1 MSPYGMTRWSL
12 KELLPEPSA
21 YEVEKALG
29 ELHERTSAVEAMRPL
44 LCPGMKEEDF
54 KELLRAV
61 ESVAGASARLAGYGM
76 LWFSEDT
83 RDQQALAFLSRAE
96 QRLAEA
102 GNRVLFVELW
112 WRALEEDEARRLM
125 GVSGDLGYYL
135 RKQRLLKPYTL
146 SEKEE
151 KVITL
156 KDVNGVNALGRVYDM
171 ITNKFVFS
179 LEVDGKRES
188 LNREE
193 LGDYIKH
200 PSTRLREAAYRE
212 LYRVYG
218 AEATVLG
225 QIYASRVMDWAGEN
239 LTLRG
244 FSSPISVRNLSNDIP
259 GRVVDTLLEVCAEE
273 AGVFQ
278 RYFGLKAG
286 WLGSTSGKLRRF
298 DLYAP
303 PGGKA
308 PAKIPYGEAVETVLE
323 SFGRFSPE
331 MHRMAR
337 RVLDEGHMDAEPRK
351 GKRGGAFCMSVLPGM
366 APWVLASYTGEPR
379 QSATLAHELGHAVHS
394 LMAGGH
400 SVLTFHSGLPL
411 AETASV
417 FGEMLLMEALLS
429 REKDAGA
436 RRGILAETLDGIYAT
451 VLRQAFFVL
460 FEMEAH
466 RMAAGGCTI
475 GELEDAYLKNLAAQ
489 FGDAVEVDEIFR
501 QEWIGIPHIYHA
513 PFYCYAYSFGMLLSL
528 SLFSRYKEE
537 GERFVPRFLKI
548 LQYGGSESPARILG
562 EAGVDMADPGFW
574 RSGFRV
580 IDDMVGKLS

>member
-1 MSPYGMTRWSL
+1 MRWSL
-12 KELLPEPSA
+12 KELLPGGSA
-21 YEVEKALG
+21 REIEQAFG
-29 ELHERTSAVEAMRPL
+29 ELEERTAVVEAMRPL
-44 LCPGMKEEDF
+44 LSPGMKEGDF
-54 KELLRAV
+54 KKLLRAV
-61 ESVAGASARLAGYGM
+61 EDFSGATARLGGYGM

-83 RDQQALAFLSRAE
+83 RDQQALAFLGRAE

-112 WRALEEDEARRLM
+112 WRALEKKEAERLRK
-125 GVSGDLGYYL
+125 VSGDLDYYL
-135 RKQRLLKPYTL
+135 RKQRLFKPYTL

-171 ITNKFVFS
+171 ITNKFVFT
-179 LEVDGKRES
+179 LEVDGKSES
-188 LNREE
+188 LTREE
-193 LGDYIKH
+193 LSDYVRH
-200 PSTRLREAAYRE
+200 PSSRLREAAYRE

-225 QIYASRVMDWAGEN
+225 QVYASRVMDWAGEN

-244 FSSPISVRNLSNDIP
+244 FPSPVSVRNLSNDIP
-259 GRVVDTLLEVCAEE
+259 DRVVDTLLEVCAEE
-273 AGVFQ
+273 AGVFHK
-278 RYFGLKAG
+278 YFALKAG
-286 WLGSTSGKLRRF
+286 WIGSSSNKLRRF

-303 PGGKA
+303 LSGKA
-308 PAKIPYGEAVETVLE
+308 PEKIPYSEAVETVLA

-331 MHRMAR
+331 MRRMAR
-337 RVLDEGHMDAEPRK
+337 RVLDEGHMDAELRK

-366 APWVLASYTGEPR
+366 APWVLANYTGEPR
-379 QSATLAHELGHAVHS
+379 QVATIAHELGHAVHS
-394 LMAGGH
+394 LMAGKH

-417 FGEMLLMEALLS
+417 FGEMLLTEALLS
-429 REKDAGA
+429 REEDPEA
-436 RRGILAETLDGIYAT
+436 RRRILADTVDGMYAT

-460 FEMEAH
+460 FEIEAH

-475 GELEDAYLKNLAAQ
+475 GELEDAYLKNLSAQ
-489 FGDAVEVDEIFR
+489 FGDSVEVDDAFR
-501 QEWIGIPHIYHA
+501 QEWISIPHIYHA

-537 GERFVPRFLKI
+537 GEKFVPRFLKI
-548 LQYGGSESPARILG
+548 LEYGGSESPARILG
-562 EAGVDMADPGFW
+562 EAGVDMADAGFW

-580 IDDMVGKLS
+580 IEDMVRTLS